1 MTNEQKLWQSLYE
14 LVKNAFGAAGLMGNL
29 DKESGLNPKN
39 LQNSCEKRLNYTDE
53 SYTTAVDSG
62 AYTNFVKDSA
72 GYGLA
77 QWTFWTRKQNLLNF
91 AKARG
96 VSIGN
101 FDMQCAFLCKE
112 LSENY
117 AGLLADLKKA
127 TSVRE
132 ASDLVLTKFE
142 KPKDQSEAVKV
153 ARAECSQKYY
163 DKYAGTKKPAE
174 GGNTMTV
181 MIGHASID
189 ENGKIAGG
197 TAGDQTG
204 KEVCTRAWYSK
215 PWICVIRPKDSADAE
230 KIAKAMEQA
239 CANDKIGYDQYQ
251 RTTLF
256 TQAKACGWDLSKITV
271 PCETDCSALVAVCV
285 NAAGISVSK
294 DIYTGNEKSALLATG
309 KFVAYTSSDY
319 TGSSSKVK
327 RGDILLGTGHTA
339 IVLSTG
345 PSANA
350 SSAPAASSG
359 NTSYAGKGIGTATAK
374 ASMNIRSGAGT
385 SHKSYGTISKGTVAE
400 VLEILAS
407 GWYKIVWPGASCGY
421 AYTSNS
427 GGQYYSYVPKAAAKS
442 KIDAAQKFD
451 KTLAGTYMVTASSLN
466 IRAGASKSK
475 TSLGLIPN
483 GKKVQCY
490 GYYNTD
496 SDGVKWLYVAYGDL
510 IGFCSSKYLK
520 K

>member
-1 MTNEQKLWQSLYE
+1 MMNEEKLWQALYK
-14 LVKNAFGAAGLMGNL
+14 LLNNAFAAAGFMGNL
-29 DKESGLNPKN
+29 FAESGFNPKN
-39 LQNSCEKRLNYTDE
+39 LQNSFEKKLDFTDE
-53 SYTTAVDSG
+53 SYTAAVDNG
-62 AYTNFVKDSA
+62 TYTNFIKDSA

-101 FDMQCAFLCKE
+101 FDMQLAFLRKE

-117 AGLLADLKKA
+117 ADLLSKLKKA
-127 TSVRE
+127 SSVRA

-142 KPKDQSEAVKV
+142 QPGDQSEAAKIK
-153 ARAECSQKYY
+153 RAGYSQKYY
-163 DKYAGTKKPAE
+163 DKYAGSKKPAE
-174 GGNTMTV
+174 GGNIMAV

-215 PWICVIRPKDSADAE
+215 PWICVIRAKDKATAE

-239 CANDKIGYDQYQ
+239 CANDKIGYDQNQ

-256 TQAKACGWDLSKITV
+256 TQAKANGWDLSRIAV

-285 NAAGISVSK
+285 NAAGIAVSK
-294 DIYTGNEKSALLATG
+294 DIYTGNEKNALMATG
-309 KFVAYTSSDY
+309 KFDAYTSSDY
-319 TGSSSKVK
+319 IGSSAKLK
-327 RGDILLGTGHTA
+327 RGDILLGKGHTA
-339 IVLSTG
+339 IALSNG
-345 PSANA
+345 SD
-350 SSAPAASSG
+350 SGVSAPAAGSTG
-359 NTSYAGKGIGTATAK
+359 NTAYAGKGIGAATAK
-374 ASMNIRSGAGT
+374 ANMNIRSGAGT
-385 SHKSYGTISKGTVAE
+385 SHKSYGTISKGTVVE
-400 VLEILAS
+400 VLEVLAS

-427 GGQYYSYVPKAAAKS
+427 NGEYYSYSPKASTSAKAES
-442 KIDAAQKFD
+442 AQSFD
-451 KTLAGTYMVTASSLN
+451 KSLAGTYKVTASALN
-466 IRAGASKSK
+466 IRAGAGTNKKSLA
-475 TSLGLIPN
+475 TIPN
-483 GKKVQCY
+483 GKTVQCY
-490 GYYNTD
+490 GYYSVIN
-496 SDGVKWLYVAYGDL
+496 GVKWLYVAYGS
-510 IGFCSSKYLK
+510 ITGFCSMKYLK